1 MSKKESA
8 NAVVENEV
16 KNTEEEASPL
26 SWKEIRENL
35 TMQLKN
41 HLEQIKIK
49 GQEIEHH
56 TTMANKAQGA
66 IEVGDQMHPEEVEQE
81 ETK

>member
-1 MSKKESA
+1 MSKKDSA
-8 NAVVENEV
+8 NTVMNNEV
-16 KNTEEEASPL
+16 KKTTEETSPP

-41 HLEQIKIK
+41 HLEQV
-49 GQEIEHH
+49 EYHN
-56 TTMANKAQGA
+56 TMATKAQGA

-81 ETK
+81 ENK

>member
-1 MSKKESA
+1 MSKKDSA
-8 NAVVENEV
+8 NTVMNNEV
-16 KNTEEEASPL
+16 KKTTEETSPP

-41 HLEQIKIK
+41 HLEQVEYHK
-49 GQEIEHH
+49 
-56 TTMANKAQGA
+56 TKAQGA

-81 ETK
+81 ENK

>member
-1 MSKKESA
+1 MSKKDSA

-41 HLEQIKIK
+41 HLEQVEYHK
-49 GQEIEHH
+49 
-56 TTMANKAQGA
+56 TMATKAQGA

>member
-1 MSKKESA
+1 MSKKDSA
-8 NAVVENEV
+8 NTVMNNEV
-16 KNTEEEASPL
+16 KKTTEETSPP

-41 HLEQIKIK
+41 HLEQVEYHK
-49 GQEIEHH
+49 
-56 TTMANKAQGA
+56 TMATKAQGA

-81 ETK
+81 ENK

>member
-1 MSKKESA
+1 MSKNDSA
-8 NAVVENEV
+8 NAVKET
-16 KNTEEEASPL
+16 KKATEEVSPP

-41 HLEQIKIK
+41 HLEQVEYHK
-49 GQEIEHH
+49 
-56 TTMANKAQGA
+56 TMATKAQGA
-66 IEVGDQMHPEEVEQE
+66 IEVVDQMHPEEVEQE